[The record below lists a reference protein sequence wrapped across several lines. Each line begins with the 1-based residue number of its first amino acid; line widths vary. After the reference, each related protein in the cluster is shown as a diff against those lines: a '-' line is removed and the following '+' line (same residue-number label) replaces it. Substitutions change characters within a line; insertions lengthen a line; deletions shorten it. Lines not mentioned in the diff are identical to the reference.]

1 MPLPRAG
8 STVRAVLAFAD
19 KLLAAESCKLNTSAA
34 PPSRNVG
41 TTAHAPP
48 LNQYILATYCMT
60 RMLEQ
65 RPRFPITKPSTSL
78 GSLIPA
84 DRPTLFHSQ
93 QPCPTQETRFSFSAE
108 RLRLSRSPED
118 LLWLVP
124 LWRVRQGLGRLYLR
138 HDYTILGGTVAI

>member
-84 DRPTLFHSQ
+84 DRPMLFYSQ
-93 QPCPTQETRFSFSAE
+93 SHVPPKRCAFSAE

>member
-65 RPRFPITKPSTSL
+65 RPRFPTTKPSTSL

-84 DRPTLFHSQ
+84 DRPMLFHFQSHV
-93 QPCPTQETRFSFSAE
+93 PHERCAFSAE
-108 RLRLSRSPED
+108 RLRLSRSPEN